1 MDKGNI
7 KDLIDERKIIAIIR
21 DVHEQKIIQTVGAL
35 LEGGINLVEVTLNHV
50 SSNAIEETTKKIHM
64 INEHFKDDVCVGAGT
79 VLTSDQ
85 VISTVQAGAEFI
97 ISPNVEESVIK
108 KTNELGKVSI
118 PGALTPSDMV
128 TAYKFGAD
136 FVKLF
141 PAGELGLNYIKAVV
155 APLRH
160 IPVIAVGGITPE
172 NVPSLIELGIRG
184 VGVGGNLVQ
193 QKAIQEN
200 KFDHIT
206 NLAQRYKDSI

>member
-7 KDLIDERKIIAIIR
+7 KELISEHKVIAIIR
-21 DVHEQKIIQTVGAL
+21 DIHEQKIIQTVESL

-50 SSNAIEETTKKIHM
+50 SLNAVEETTKKIHM
-64 INEHFKDDVCVGAGT
+64 INEQFKGDVCVGAGT

-128 TAYKFGAD
+128 TAYNLGAD

-141 PAGELGLNYIKAVV
+141 PAGELGLNYVKAVM

-172 NVPSLIELGIRG
+172 NIPPLIELGIRG
-184 VGVGGNLVQ
+184 IGVGGNLIQ

-200 KFDHIT
+200 QFEHIT
-206 NLAQRYKDSI
+206 NLAKRYKNSI